1 MKDLKTTEKPNIGR
15 NPELDLWRLF
25 GSICIVLYH
34 SKSFFDPPLFSS
46 GYALT
51 VEFFF
56 LLSGYFF
63 ASTVYRDRR
72 AFRWET
78 IGKETVRFL
87 AHKIWG
93 FLFYFV
99 FGFVTAWIA
108 CYCVRG
114 WNDAFSPL
122 NLYELFLLSE
132 TGIPRINV
140 MNPDWY
146 LSAMLIVMF
155 PLYPLFRRRKDLFS
169 AVIAPVLGVGSIGYI
184 YVKYGNYLADAS
196 GDFPAKSLIRALA
209 GICLGVV
216 VYRASEY
223 LKTLKIGSRG
233 EAALTVVGALSMVA
247 AVRLMGYRDN
257 TAVPLQFLLF
267 MIFITISTGGKSL
280 FARRLPQKP
289 MKLAAEFSLSLYL
302 THTTVRLVLLG
313 LAEKFP
319 SFGEMFSSGENAW
332 KGLLIYLAASIF
344 FALLAMPVSRGLKK
358 LAAKGVGR
366 IRGMREEQ

>member
-1 MKDLKTTEKPNIGR
+1 MNELKSTGKPNIGR

-56 LLSGYFF
+56 LLTGYFF
-63 ASTVYRDRR
+63 ASNVYRDARPFR
-72 AFRWET
+72 AET
-78 IGKETVRFL
+78 IGKETLRFI

-114 WNDAFSPL
+114 WDDAFSPL

-146 LSAMLIVMF
+146 LSAMIIVLF

-169 AVIAPVLGVGSIGYI
+169 AVVAPVLGVGSIGFI
-184 YVKYGNYLADAS
+184 YVKYGNYLSDAS
-196 GDFPAKSLIRALA
+196 GDFPAKTVIRALA

-223 LKTLKIGSRG
+223 LKRLKFGPRG
-233 EAALTVVGALSMVA
+233 ELVLTVVGALSMVA
-247 AVRLMGYRDN
+247 AVRLMGNRDN
-257 TAVPLQFLLF
+257 TAVPLQFMLF
-267 MIFITISTGGKSL
+267 MLFITVSTGGKSL
-280 FARRLPQKP
+280 FAQRLPQKP
-289 MKLAAEFSLSLYL
+289 MRSAAEFSLSLYL
-302 THTTVRLVLLG
+302 THTTVRLVLLR
-313 LAEKFP
+313 LSEEYPA
-319 SFGEMFSSGENAW
+319 FGEMFQSGENEW
-332 KGLLIYLAASIF
+332 KGLLIYLAASLV
-344 FALLAMPVSRGLKK
+344 FAALAMPICRGMKK
-358 LAAKGVGR
+358 IAAKGVKR
-366 IRGMREEQ
+366 VRAMRDEG